1 MNEELKEGL
10 SAFDNGDYA
19 TAFTKLIPLAK
30 AGNIKAQ
37 VKLGEMYA
45 DVMLWEHSNIRDNYA
60 ESVKWY
66 KLAAEAGDAEA
77 QFCLG
82 LMYYDGRGVE
92 QDYAEAAKWYRLAAE
107 AGIAGAQCR
116 LGVMYDFGKEDDVP
130 QNRTEALKWYCL
142 AAEAGM
148 EAAQFNL
155 GDMYANG
162 VAGVVPH
169 DNRLAY
175 MWYNIAAA
183 QGKKAISAV
192 AEGRRVKLAKHM
204 TPEQITEAE
213 SMAKEWHE
221 QNNNGEKA

>member
-10 SAFDNGDYA
+10 SAFDNRDYVV
-19 TAFTKLIPLAK
+19 AFTKLIPLAK

-66 KLAAEAGDAEA
+66 KLAAEAGDAKA
-77 QFCLG
+77 QFNLG
-82 LMYYDGRGVE
+82 VMYDEGKGIP
-92 QDYAEAAKWYRLAAE
+92 QDDAEAVKWYRLAAE

-116 LGVMYDFGKEDDVP
+116 LGRMYDFGEGVP
-130 QNRTEALKWYCL
+130 QNYTEAMKWYRL

-183 QGKKAISAV
+183 QGKKTISAV
-192 AEGRRVKLAKHM
+192 AEERRVKLAKHM